1 MGGEWLSEV
10 QGEQRFEQ
18 KQVEQ
23 LVEEQ
28 QLLAGEQD
36 EGGRVGQ
43 RGC

>member
-1 MGGEWLSEV
+1 MPSEV
-10 QGEQRFEQ
+10 RDEQRFEQ
-18 KQVEQ
+18 TQVEQ

-28 QLLAGEQD
+28 QLLAEEQD

>member
-1 MGGEWLSEV
+1 MPSEV
-10 QGEQRFEQ
+10 RDEQHFEQ
-18 KQVEQ
+18 TQVEQ

-28 QLLAGEQD
+28 QLLAEEQD